1 MVGFSD
7 APEKDS
13 ENAVLTLSQDFG
25 LMSCNPMARALIGN
39 DPRPGQRYPL
49 EGFFPPRDL
58 VKAQT
63 VVREVFRSG
72 RPSQKIQGVVRQ
84 ATGRQISIE
93 YSADPLYQDPG
104 TIIGVVLSFRRLD
117 GPENGLKTGQQPRS
131 PLVPPNFQMLFETLP
146 EGVFTVDCDWRITSF
161 NQTAEKMTG
170 FSKDQAIGNRC
181 WEIFRSELCRKD
193 CPMATSLKTGKTCLD
208 QEIVVE
214 DHKGEK
220 LVLMANVSVIHDGNG
235 EVIGAVETF
244 RPVDP
249 QYVFGSPVSAPLHA
263 FKEIIGKSPAMREIF
278 AMLPDLA
285 ASEANVLI
293 SGESGTGKELLAEAI
308 HRLSPRRQ
316 GPFVPVNCAAFAET
330 LLESELFGH
339 EKGAFTG
346 ADRAKP
352 GRFELATGGTLFLDE
367 IGELKPHLQ
376 VKLLRVLDQGVFERV
391 GGTRSIKLAARIVS
405 ATNQDLAK
413 ARVEGRFREDLY
425 YRLKTVPIVLPPLRE
440 RAEDIPS
447 LVAHFIRRFNSKYQ
461 KGVRSV
467 DPKVLRKLMD
477 YSWPGNIR
485 ELERCIEHAFVF
497 VKGPVIFARYL
508 PNLEEMLI
516 GKPQPPTPPA
526 SPTTVA
532 GIKRPIDKA
541 AMIAALEQSGGKRQ
555 EAAQRLGISRTSMWR
570 RMKELGLI

>member
-1 MVGFSD
+1 MIGFSD

-13 ENAVLTLSQDFG
+13 EKAVLTLSQDFG
-25 LMSCNPMARALIGN
+25 LMSCNPMAMALIGN
-39 DPRPGQRYPL
+39 DPRPGKRYPL

-72 RPSQKIQGVVRQ
+72 RSSQKIRGFFLQ

-117 GPENGLKTGQQPRS
+117 APASDLKPVQQLQS
-131 PLVPPNFQMLFETLP
+131 PLVQTNFQWVFYTLP
-146 EGVFTVDCDWRITSF
+146 VGVLTVDRHWRITSF

-181 WEIFRSELCRKD
+181 WEVFRSELCRKE
-193 CPMATSLKTGKTCLD
+193 CPMAASLKTGRTCLD

-214 DHKGEK
+214 NHKGQK
-220 LVLMANVSVIHDGNG
+220 LVLMANVSVIHDENGNI
-235 EVIGAVETF
+235 VGAVETF

-249 QYVFGSPVSAPLHA
+249 QYLLGSPSSSPLKV
-263 FKEIIGKSPAMREIF
+263 FKEIIGKSQAMRDIF

-293 SGESGTGKELLAEAI
+293 SGESGTGKELLAESI

-346 ADRAKP
+346 ADRPKP

-376 VKLLRVLDQGVFERV
+376 VKLLRVLDQGIFERV
-391 GGTRSIKLAARIVS
+391 GGTRGIKLAARIVS

-425 YRLKTVPIVLPPLRE
+425 YRLKTVPIMLPPLRE
-440 RAEDIPS
+440 HAEDIPS
-447 LVAHFIRRFNSKYQ
+447 LVAHFIRRFNAKYQ
-461 KGVRSV
+461 KNVRSV
-467 DPKVLRKLMD
+467 DPKVLRKLMS

-508 PNLEEMLI
+508 PDLEEMLI
-516 GKPQPPTPPA
+516 GKNTPP
-526 SPTTVA
+526 SPCPATVMA
-532 GIKRPIDKA
+532 GIKRPVDKT
-541 AMIAALEQSGGKRQ
+541 AMIAALEQCGGKRQ
-555 EAAQRLGISRTSMWR
+555 EAANLLGISRTSMWR